1 MKHWKL
7 LFEKLL
13 SDEDEIFSCFE
24 TDNGAEWQILLSSA
38 NTPED
43 DHLAIYESGVYYK
56 DIVEMKIPEV
66 FEQGSI
72 KFENDLDKCF
82 DTIRFVKGITVKTLM
97 KKLGPA
103 KGKYLSV
110 TSGI

>member
-13 SDEDEIFSCFE
+13 SGGDKIFSSFE
-24 TDNGAEWQILLSSA
+24 TGNGAEWQILLSSA
-38 NTPED
+38 NTPKD
-43 DHLAIYESGVYYK
+43 DHLTISESGVYYR
-56 DIVEMKIPEV
+56 DIVEIEIPEL
-66 FEQGSI
+66 FEHGSI
-72 KFENDLDKCF
+72 RFENDLDKCF
-82 DTIRFVKGITVKTLM
+82 DTIRFVRGITVKTLM
-97 KKLGPA
+97 KEFGPA